1 MELEALEAI
10 WPTEFRPLDPEE
22 PLPPDWPAEPTI
34 YSVDLS
40 PAAEGE
46 DPDDYPFRMQLLFQ
60 HTDRYPEEPPR
71 LKVKSVKGLTD
82 ADVATVKEKVDGL
95 VEENIGLAMIYTL
108 AEAVK
113 EWLRDKANVPVEEE
127 EEDPEAA
134 KARREEEEE
143 KRLAEMR
150 ALGTPVTPENFR
162 RWKEKFDAEQALAR
176 AMDPDLLAR
185 KAREQRLTGRQY
197 FTQTDPAKQA
207 EDQGELYLDEDDF
220 DDDDDEGMLDEY
232 LGEEGEV

>member
-1 MELEALEAI
+1 MTDHSEEQAMELEALEAI

-134 KARREEEEE
+134 KARR
-143 KRLAEMR
+143 
-150 ALGTPVTPENFR
+150 G
-162 RWKEKFDAEQALAR
+162 DAGAR
-176 AMDPDLLAR
+176 DAGDA
-185 KAREQRLTGRQY
+185 
-197 FTQTDPAKQA
+197 
-207 EDQGELYLDEDDF
+207 GELPAV
-220 DDDDDEGMLDEY
+220 
-232 LGEEGEV
+232 EGEV